1 MAQTM
6 AQPNPQ
12 DIFVEVLY
20 AFGAEAGR
28 YGCTLNEGA
37 TESMRTLFTYT
48 VEQAVR
54 TSRENWKPAARH
66 FVLKQTARI
75 GRQAA
80 RAAMQTP
87 GREITRTIFI
97 DAAQE
102 VIALQQLVCERLAK
116 DNPDMIIPSG
126 PFCVTLRDKR
136 DWAQR

>member
-1 MAQTM
+1 
-6 AQPNPQ
+6 
-12 DIFVEVLY
+12 
-20 AFGAEAGR
+20 
-28 YGCTLNEGA
+28 
-37 TESMRTLFTYT
+37 MRMLFSYT

-54 TSRENWKPAARH
+54 TNRENWRPAERH
-66 FVLKQTARI
+66 YVLKQAARI

-80 RAAMQTP
+80 RAAMQTL